1 MQREI
6 VRKVISKM
14 VLANVAVVASI
25 GLCTIAQGAG
35 YDGIAVFAVIEA
47 VSVLSAA
54 YVSYC
59 LFKELTG
66 GGRDKSRRMTEFSL
80 DNQLLE

>member
-1 MQREI
+1 M
-6 VRKVISKM
+6 KVVSKM
-14 VLANVAVVASI
+14 VLANVAVLASI
-25 GLCTIAQGAG
+25 GLCAIAQGAG

-47 VSVLSAA
+47 VSLLSAA

-59 LFKELTG
+59 LFKAFTS
-66 GGRDKSRRMTEFSL
+66 GGRDQNRGLTVFSP